1 VADDRWDEQVGS
13 VAEEAQ
19 RLLESLR
26 RAGGADAAAPG
37 ADEPASAGDPPGGRG
52 RHAADDHGRHAADD
66 HGRHA
71 PDGGGRHAADDEGDA
86 WVCTDPFCRSCPL
99 CRTVAVVRA
108 LSPETLRRLADL
120 ATVAAGVLSDLAGER
135 SGAPPDATDER
146 APDERAAPP
155 GRSAPARPIP
165 VRDADEDTARG

>member
-1 VADDRWDEQVGS
+1 MADDRWDEQVGS

-26 RAGGADAAAPG
+26 RAGGGDDDPRHAATDG
-37 ADEPASAGDPPGGRG
+37 G
-52 RHAADDHGRHAADD
+52 RHAQ
-66 HGRHA
+66 
-71 PDGGGRHAADDEGDA
+71 DGGGRHAAADEGEA

-99 CRTVAVVRA
+99 CRTVAVMRG

-135 SGAPPDATDER
+135 SGGPADPTGGR

-155 GRSAPARPIP
+155 GRPAPARPIP

>member
-1 VADDRWDEQVGS
+1 MADDRWDEQVGS

-26 RAGGADAAAPG
+26 RAGGGDAGGTG
-37 ADEPASAGDPPGGRG
+37 ADSPGYSADPPGGRG
-52 RHAADDHGRHAADD
+52 RHAADDD
-66 HGRHA
+66 GRHA
-71 PDGGGRHAADDEGDA
+71 PDGGGRHAADDEGEA

-99 CRTVAVVRA
+99 CRTVAVVRN

-135 SGAPPDATDER
+135 SGGPADTGGP

-155 GRSAPARPIP
+155 GRPAPARPIP

>member
-1 VADDRWDEQVGS
+1 VGDDQWDEQVGS

-26 RAGGADAAAPG
+26 LSGGGDDAPAADGERPGPSGAADAHAEPG
-37 ADEPASAGDPPGGRG
+37 EAEP
-52 RHAADDHGRHAADD
+52 
-66 HGRHA
+66 
-71 PDGGGRHAADDEGDA
+71 

-99 CRTVAVVRA
+99 CRTVAVVRG

-135 SGAPPDATDER
+135 ARRGTDPTPE
-146 APDERAAPP
+146 DGTGEAASPRP
-155 GRSAPARPIP
+155 GRTPARPIP
-165 VRDADEDTARG
+165 VRDADEDEPRG

>member
-1 VADDRWDEQVGS
+1 MGDDQWDEQVGS

-26 RAGGADAAAPG
+26 LAGGGDDAPAADGERPG
-37 ADEPASAGDPPGGRG
+37 ASGTADPHAGAGGEEP
-52 RHAADDHGRHAADD
+52 
-66 HGRHA
+66 
-71 PDGGGRHAADDEGDA
+71 

-99 CRTVAVVRA
+99 CRTVAVVRG

-135 SGAPPDATDER
+135 ARRGADPTQEHGTGEA
-146 APDERAAPP
+146 AAPRS
-155 GRSAPARPIP
+155 GRAPARPIP
-165 VRDADEDTARG
+165 VRDADEEEPRG

>member
-1 VADDRWDEQVGS
+1 MADDQWDEQVGS

-26 RAGGADAAAPG
+26 RAGGGDDAATA
-37 ADEPASAGDPPGGRG
+37 ADGERPPSVRG
-52 RHAADDHGRHAADD
+52 RRRRTPEAA
-66 HGRHA
+66 
-71 PDGGGRHAADDEGDA
+71 EEET

-99 CRTVAVVRA
+99 CRTVAVVRG

-135 SGAPPDATDER
+135 ARRGHRPGAGARHGEDGPPPR
-146 APDERAAPP
+146 P
-155 GRSAPARPIP
+155 GPGPARPIP
-165 VRDADEDTARG
+165 VRDADEDEPRG